1 MPDGTQEEPGMTM
14 RPNSLQARDVAAF
27 IHPYTNLKAHEANGP
42 LVIKRGRGIYVYD
55 DDGKEYIEG
64 LASLWYASLGFD
76 EERLIE
82 AATRQLRELPTY
94 HVFASKSH
102 EPGIELAERLVAL
115 APVPMSKAF
124 FASSGSEANDTAIKI
139 IWYYHNAIG
148 KPQKKKIISRLR
160 GYHGVT
166 VATASLTGL
175 PANHRDF
182 DLPIANILHTSCPS
196 HFNFAK
202 PGESEDEFATRCA
215 AELEEL
221 ILREGPDT
229 VAAFFAEPIMGAGG
243 VIVPPRGYFQK
254 VQEVLRRHDILFV
267 ADEVICGFGRT
278 GNMWGSQTFDLKPDM
293 LSMAKALTS
302 GYIPLSA
309 LLVNEKIYRGLVTQ
323 SEKIGLFGHG
333 NTYAAHPVGAAVA
346 VETLKIYE
354 ERDIVGHVRKV
365 GAVMQAEL
373 RKLAGHPLVGE
384 VQGEGLIAGIQLV
397 PSKASR
403 GGFDP
408 KEGVA
413 PYMAKRAEAHGLI
426 CRGLFGDRVALCP
439 PLVITEAQ
447 MHEMLRRF
455 VAALEDTYAMVRE
468 KGLLKAA

>member
-1 MPDGTQEEPGMTM
+1 MTTV

-27 IHPYTNLKAHEANGP
+27 LHPYTNLKVHENTGP
-42 LVIKRGRGIYVYD
+42 LVIKKGRGIYVYD

-94 HVFASKSH
+94 HVFAHKSH
-102 EPGIELAERLVAL
+102 EPGIELAERLLAI
-115 APVPMSKAF
+115 APVPMSKVF

-148 KPQKKKIISRLR
+148 KPQKKKIISRIR

-196 HFNFAK
+196 FYNFAK
-202 PGESEDEFATRCA
+202 PGETEEQFATRCA
-215 AELEEL
+215 DELEEM
-221 ILREGPDT
+221 IRREGPDT

-243 VIVPPRGYFQK
+243 VIVPPKSYFEKIQA
-254 VQEVLRRHDILFV
+254 VLRKYDVLFV
-267 ADEVICGFGRT
+267 ADEVICGFART

-293 LSMAKALTS
+293 VSMAKALTS

-309 LLVNEKIYRGLVTQ
+309 LMINEKIYRGLVTQ

-333 NTYAAHPVGAAVA
+333 NTYAAHPVAAAVG

-354 ERDIVGHVRKV
+354 ERDIVGHVRRV
-365 GAVMQAEL
+365 GAVMQAG
-373 RKLAGHPLVGE
+373 LARLGDHPLVGE
-384 VQGEGLIAGIQLV
+384 VQGAGLIAGIQLV
-397 PSKASR
+397 PTKKERAA
-403 GGFDP
+403 FDP
-408 KEGVA
+408 KQAVA
-413 PYMAKRAEAHGLI
+413 PFMAKRAEAHGLI

-439 PLVITEAQ
+439 PLVINEAQ
-447 MHEMLRRF
+447 VEEMLRRF
-455 VAALEDTYAMVRE
+455 RAALDDTYAMVQE

>member
-1 MPDGTQEEPGMTM
+1 MTV

-27 IHPYTNLKAHEANGP
+27 IHPYTNLKAHETGGP
-42 LVIKRGRGIYVYD
+42 MVIKRGRGIHVYD

-82 AATRQLRELPTY
+82 AAIRQMRELPTY

-102 EPGIELAERLVAL
+102 EPGIELAERLVKA

-124 FASSGSEANDTAIKI
+124 FASSGSEANDTAVKI

-148 KPQKKKIISRLR
+148 KPRKKKIISRLR

-182 DLPIANILHTSCPS
+182 DLPIANVLHTSCPS
-196 HFNFAK
+196 HFNFAH
-202 PGESEDEFATRCA
+202 PGESEEEFATRCA
-215 AELEEL
+215 DELEAL
-221 ILREGPDT
+221 ILREDPET
-229 VAAFFAEPIMGAGG
+229 VAAFIAEPIMGAGG
-243 VIVPPRGYFQK
+243 VIVPPPTYFEKIQA
-254 VQEVLRRHDILFV
+254 VLRRHDVLFV

-293 LSMAKALTS
+293 MSMAKALTS

-309 LLVNEKIYRGLVTQ
+309 LLVNEKIYRGLVSQ

-354 ERDIVGHVRKV
+354 ERNIVEHTRKV
-365 GAVMQAEL
+365 GAFMQAEL
-373 RKLAGHPLVGE
+373 RKLVDHPLVGE
-384 VQGEGLIAGIQLV
+384 VQGAGLIAGMQLV
-397 PSKASR
+397 PSKTQR
-403 GGFDP
+403 GNFEP
-408 KEGVA
+408 KEGVSA
-413 PYMAKRAEAHGLI
+413 YFAKRAEAHGLI

>member
-1 MPDGTQEEPGMTM
+1 MTV
-14 RPNSLQARDVAAF
+14 RPNSLQARDVASF
-27 IHPYTNLKAHEANGP
+27 LHPYTNLKVHETAGP
-42 LVIKRGRGIYVYD
+42 MVIKKGRGIYVYD

-94 HVFASKSH
+94 HVFAHKSH
-102 EPGIELAERLVAL
+102 EPGIELAERLLAI
-115 APVPMSKAF
+115 APVPMSKVF

-148 KPQKKKIISRLR
+148 KPKKKKIIARIR
-160 GYHGVT
+160 GYHGVS

-196 HFNFAK
+196 HFNFGK
-202 PGESEDEFATRCA
+202 PGESEEQFAQRCA
-215 AELEEL
+215 DELEEL
-221 ILREGPDT
+221 IQREGPDT
-229 VAAFFAEPIMGAGG
+229 IAGFFAEPIMGAGG
-243 VIVPPRGYFQK
+243 VIIPPRGYFEKIQPI
-254 VQEVLRRHDILFV
+254 LRKHDILFV

-293 LSMAKALTS
+293 VSMAKALTS

-309 LLVNEKIYRGLVTQ
+309 LMINEKIYRGLVTQ
-323 SEKIGLFGHG
+323 SEKIGIFGHG
-333 NTYAAHPVGAAVA
+333 NTYAAHPVAAAVGI
-346 VETLKIYE
+346 ETLKIYE
-354 ERDIVGHVRKV
+354 ERDIVSQVRRV
-365 GAVMQAEL
+365 GDRMQATL
-373 RKLAGHPLVGE
+373 RTLADHPLVGE
-384 VQGEGLIAGIQLV
+384 VQGVGLIAGIQLV
-397 PSKASR
+397 PSKAVRES
-403 GGFDP
+403 FDP
-408 KEGVA
+408 KQAVA
-413 PYMAKRAEAHGLI
+413 PFMAKRAEAHGLI

-447 MHEMLRRF
+447 VDEMLRRF
-455 VAALEDTYAMVRE
+455 RAALDDTYAMVQE